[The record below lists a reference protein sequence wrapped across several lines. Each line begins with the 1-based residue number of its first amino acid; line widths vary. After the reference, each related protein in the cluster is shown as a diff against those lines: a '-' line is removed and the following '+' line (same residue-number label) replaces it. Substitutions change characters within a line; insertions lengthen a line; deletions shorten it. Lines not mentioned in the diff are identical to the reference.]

1 MQQSDLNR
9 LLMIL
14 DLLSDEFKRF
24 EFEQETVGVFNG
36 EDTCVVIFAGNEELC
51 DKVAQYTKKLKKKK
65 KVVH

>member
-1 MQQSDLNR
+1 MNNDLNR

-36 EDTCVVIFAGNEELC
+36 EDTCVVIFEGTEELC
-51 DKVAQYTKKLKKKK
+51 DKVAAYTKKLKKKK